1 MTTRHKKRLAA
12 ILLRE
17 LGGLEGERAVERL
30 FELGLVSRRGCE
42 QRAICDEV
50 ERLERQGMAR
60 CEAFEAAAQK
70 LCCSYDKVRGAFYN
84 KTKN

>member
-30 FELGLVSRRGCE
+30 FELGLVNLRVCE
-42 QRAICDEV
+42 QRA
-50 ERLERQGMAR
+50 
-60 CEAFEAAAQK
+60 
-70 LCCSYDKVRGAFYN
+70 VRN
-84 KTKN
+84 RWSP

>member
-30 FELGLVSRRGCE
+30 FELGLVNLRVCE
-42 QRAICDEV
+42 QQIGRAHV
-50 ERLERQGMAR
+50 
-60 CEAFEAAAQK
+60 
-70 LCCSYDKVRGAFYN
+70 
-84 KTKN
+84 

>member
-17 LGGLEGERAVERL
+17 IGGLEGEQAVERL

-70 LCCSYDKVRGAFYN
+70 LCCSYEKVRGAFYN